1 MAGQLDIRGLDDALA
16 LAEHLSEYALEPGI
30 HSLEELAREEL
41 SVIVSDP
48 NRDLLTRHLNMEAY
62 GAALLW
68 RDKGVFSD
76 YGYIC
81 RPDGQ
86 PLQVPEGS
94 ARMTKETF
102 ALYLENGFKGRRN
115 VISSREL
122 ERVLGISR
130 NELRRRVN
138 RLRQDTV
145 PIAADQ
151 RGYYFAET
159 AAEVYDTIRGLQ
171 KMRSGLDAA
180 ISGLERA
187 LEKFDA

>member
-1 MAGQLDIRGLDDALA
+1 
-16 LAEHLSEYALEPGI
+16 
-30 HSLEELAREEL
+30 
-41 SVIVSDP
+41 
-48 NRDLLTRHLNMEAY
+48 
-62 GAALLW
+62 
-68 RDKGVFSD
+68 
-76 YGYIC
+76 
-81 RPDGQ
+81 
-86 PLQVPEGS
+86 
-94 ARMTKETF
+94 MTKETV

-130 NELRRRVN
+130 NELRRVN

-187 LEKFDA
+187 LEKFDAGQPDKAHALDGR

>member
-1 MAGQLDIRGLDDALA
+1 
-16 LAEHLSEYALEPGI
+16 
-30 HSLEELAREEL
+30 
-41 SVIVSDP
+41 
-48 NRDLLTRHLNMEAY
+48 
-62 GAALLW
+62 
-68 RDKGVFSD
+68 
-76 YGYIC
+76 
-81 RPDGQ
+81 
-86 PLQVPEGS
+86 
-94 ARMTKETF
+94 MTKETV

-130 NELRRRVN
+130 NELQRRVN

-151 RGYYFAET
+151 RGYYYAET
-159 AAEVYDTIRGLQ
+159 AAEVYDTIRSLQ

>member
-1 MAGQLDIRGLDDALA
+1 
-16 LAEHLSEYALEPGI
+16 
-30 HSLEELAREEL
+30 
-41 SVIVSDP
+41 
-48 NRDLLTRHLNMEAY
+48 
-62 GAALLW
+62 
-68 RDKGVFSD
+68 
-76 YGYIC
+76 
-81 RPDGQ
+81 
-86 PLQVPEGS
+86 
-94 ARMTKETF
+94 MTKETV

-122 ERVLGISR
+122 ERVLGISG

-138 RLRQDTV
+138 LLRRDTV

-151 RGYYFAET
+151 RGFAET

>member
-1 MAGQLDIRGLDDALA
+1 
-16 LAEHLSEYALEPGI
+16 
-30 HSLEELAREEL
+30 
-41 SVIVSDP
+41 
-48 NRDLLTRHLNMEAY
+48 
-62 GAALLW
+62 
-68 RDKGVFSD
+68 
-76 YGYIC
+76 
-81 RPDGQ
+81 
-86 PLQVPEGS
+86 
-94 ARMTKETF
+94 MTKETV

-151 RGYYFAET
+151 RGYYFAE

>member
-1 MAGQLDIRGLDDALA
+1 
-16 LAEHLSEYALEPGI
+16 
-30 HSLEELAREEL
+30 
-41 SVIVSDP
+41 
-48 NRDLLTRHLNMEAY
+48 
-62 GAALLW
+62 
-68 RDKGVFSD
+68 
-76 YGYIC
+76 
-81 RPDGQ
+81 
-86 PLQVPEGS
+86 
-94 ARMTKETF
+94 MTKETF
-102 ALYLENGFKGRRN
+102 ALYLENGFKGHRN

-122 ERVLGISR
+122 ERVGISR

-171 KMRSGLDAA
+171 KMRSGLNAA